1 MLAEG
6 RCATLSQPVAP
17 QVTTSMGRTDAKV
30 VAYNS
35 QAFNSLTIAATANNT
50 KLLVDD
56 LYAAVDGK
64 CGKNCAKDPIS
75 THLSSTLILLLHTLL
90 PVSVWCIQTKR
101 ARFNAQRTCT
111 LSRLGVRSWERKS
124 QSPSR
129 ERSRQGAFSTTS
141 REWLCSSS
149 TSVGFCGL
157 AARRTIWIGHGKL
170 TISLANYAQTS

>member
-35 QAFNSLTIAATANNT
+35 QAFNSLTIAATASNT

-64 CGKNCAKDPIS
+64 CGKNCAKDPLS
-75 THLSSTLILLLHTLL
+75 TLLSSTLMLTLRICCL
-90 PVSVWCIQTKR
+90 C
-101 ARFNAQRTCT
+101 
-111 LSRLGVRSWERKS
+111 LS
-124 QSPSR
+124 
-129 ERSRQGAFSTTS
+129 GAFRQNVLASTPKE
-141 REWLCSSS
+141 RAL
-149 TSVGFCGL
+149 
-157 AARRTIWIGHGKL
+157 
-170 TISLANYAQTS
+170 